1 MNIDIDLILKLDS
14 RVRVRL
20 VVGSSWN
27 NPDTVIV
34 LLWIPLTVL
43 LLLISDV
50 FLGSDDICVDTEV
63 GDVIIDWM
71 ALWWFE

>member
-27 NPDTVIV
+27 KPDTVIV
-34 LLWIPLTVL
+34 LLWSPLTVL